1 MRLISPDPVEF
12 IEADPHSLY
21 FEGQRG
27 EHLRVSVLDHGL
39 IRVQHR
45 PDGVPRRERT
55 WTVVG
60 ADGDTP
66 LEGRDRDDLT
76 PFPCPAFEW
85 TREAHVLHLNTAEL
99 RLQIDMH
106 MFAIRWSDSED
117 REFAADVRTGAYLY
131 DVAGHAVL
139 HTMQRREDEHY
150 YGFGEKAGGLDKA
163 GQRMRMSNVDALGY
177 DAETSD
183 PLYKHWPFYITFV
196 PDLDVAY
203 GIFYDNL
210 AETVF
215 DMGKEVDAVRGGSYR
230 TYRAEA
236 GDLDYYL
243 IFGPTLERVI
253 ERFTALTGRPAL
265 PPRWSL
271 GYLGSTMSY
280 TEAPDAQVQLQKFT
294 ELCAQ
299 HDIPCSMFHLSSG
312 YTTNA
317 AGKRCVF
324 TWNRDRIPDPHA
336 LTDHFHRAGIQLAA
350 NIKPYLLKM
359 HPQYNAV
366 AERGGF
372 IQAAE
377 ADEPEIKRFWSG
389 GAYEFDE
396 GAQVDFTSQ
405 AGYTWW
411 KTNVTEALLEYGID
425 AIWNDNNEFEGRDD
439 AARCAGFGDP
449 FPIGLGR
456 SLQTLLMARASFEA
470 MQTYRPAERPFLLSR
485 AGCPG
490 IQRYAQTWTGDNAT
504 SWHTL
509 KYNIPMGLGL
519 SLSGMPNI
527 GLDVGGFAGPRP
539 DPELFVRWVQ
549 NGIFHP
555 RFTIHSWNSDGT
567 VNEPWMY
574 PDVLP
579 IVRAAIQLRYR
590 LIPYL
595 YSLLV
600 EAARTGHP
608 IIRPMVYHFPHDP
621 HCRTESFDFMVGPN
635 LLVASVLE
643 PGARTRPVYLP
654 EGLDWYD
661 FHSGQRHAG
670 GQTIVADAPLERVPL
685 FVPAGGIIPM
695 SQAPDLADDRRQA
708 YSFPQAASGHGTFTL
723 IEDDGIS
730 RKGPRTAI
738 RLDINTTLETITLSV
753 NSEPSGSRLPS
764 IEFVLPPHESRL
776 AQVRGGENRWQDELG
791 WRHLTGREAT

>member
-1 MRLISPDPVEF
+1 MRLVDPGPIEFVET
-12 IEADPHSLY
+12 DGHSLY
-21 FEGQRG
+21 FKGQRG
-27 EHLRVSVLDHGL
+27 EHVRVSVLDHSL
-39 IRVQHR
+39 IRVQHY
-45 PDGVPRRERT
+45 PDGAPRLDRT
-55 WTVVG
+55 WMVVG

-66 LEGRDRDDLT
+66 REGRHRDDLS
-76 PFPCPAFEW
+76 PFARPRFEW
-85 TREAHVLHLNTAEL
+85 MRDAGKLRVSTAGLHF
-99 RLQIDMH
+99 QIDMR
-106 MFAIRWSDSED
+106 MAAIRWADSKD
-117 REFAADVRTGAYLY
+117 RSFAADVRAGAYLY
-131 DVAGHAVL
+131 DVAGQAVL
-139 HTMQRREDEHY
+139 HTMQRRENEHY
-150 YGFGEKAGGLDKA
+150 YGFGEKAGALDKA
-163 GQRMRMSNVDALGY
+163 GQRMRMGNVDALGY

-203 GIFYDNL
+203 GLFYDNL
-210 AETVF
+210 AETIF
-215 DMGKEVDAVRGGSYR
+215 DMGKEVDALRGGSCR
-230 TYRAEA
+230 TYQAQA

-243 IFGPTLERVI
+243 IFGPILEQVI
-253 ERFTALTGRPAL
+253 ERFAALTGRPAL

-280 TEAPDAQVQLQKFT
+280 TEAPDAQVQLQQFA

-324 TWNRDRIPDPHA
+324 TWNRDRIPDPPA
-336 LTDHFHRAGIQLAA
+336 LAEHFHRAGIRLAA
-350 NIKPYLLKM
+350 NIKPYLLKI

-366 AERGGF
+366 AEQGGF
-372 IQAAE
+372 IQAA
-377 ADEPEIKRFWSG
+377 DSDGPETARFWSG

-396 GAQVDFTSQ
+396 GAHVDFTSA
-405 AGYTWW
+405 AGYSWW
-411 KTNVTEALLEYGID
+411 KTSVTEALLKVGID

-439 AARCAGFGDP
+439 AARCAGFGAP

-456 SLQTLLMARASFEA
+456 PLQTLLMARASFEA
-470 MQTYRPAERPFLLSR
+470 LQTYHPAERPFLLSR

-509 KYNIPMGLGL
+509 RYNIPMGLGL

-527 GLDVGGFAGPRP
+527 GHDVGGFAGPRP

-574 PDVLP
+574 PDMLP
-579 IVRAAIQLRYR
+579 VVRAAIHLRYR

-608 IIRPMVYHFPHDP
+608 IIRPMVYHFPHDAR
-621 HCRTESFDFMVGPN
+621 CRTESFDFMVGPN

-661 FHSGQRHAG
+661 FHTGQRYAG
-670 GQTIVADAPLERVPL
+670 GQTIMADAPLERIPL

-695 SQAPDLADDRRQA
+695 SQTPNLGDDRRQV
-708 YSFPQAASGHGTFTL
+708 YSFPHAAIGHGTFTL

-730 RKGPRTAI
+730 RDGQREAV
-738 RLDINTTLETITLSV
+738 RLDIDTTFETITLGV
-753 NSEPSGSRLPS
+753 NSEPGGSRLPA
-764 IEFVLPPHESRL
+764 IEFVLPPHETRPT
-776 AQVRGGENRWQDELG
+776 QMHRGENRWQDEHG
-791 WRHLTGREAT
+791 WRHITGS

>member
-1 MRLISPDPVEF
+1 MRLVDPSPIEF
-12 IEADPHSLY
+12 VEADDHSLY
-21 FEGQRG
+21 FRGQRG
-27 EHLRVSVLDHGL
+27 EHLRLSVLDYSL
-39 IRVQHR
+39 IRVQHY
-45 PDGVPRRERT
+45 PDSAPRLDRT
-55 WTVVG
+55 WMVVG

-66 LEGRDRDDLT
+66 LEGRNRDDLS
-76 PFPCPAFEW
+76 PFVRPSFEW
-85 TREAHVLHLNTAEL
+85 TRETDTLHLSAAEL
-99 RLQIDMH
+99 RLQIDMSTC
-106 MFAIRWSDSED
+106 AIRWSDRED
-117 REFAADVRTGAYLY
+117 REFAADVRAGAYLY
-131 DVAGHAVL
+131 DAAGQAVL
-139 HTMQRREDEHY
+139 HTMRRRDDEHY
-150 YGFGEKAGGLDKA
+150 YGFGEKAGALDKA

-203 GIFYDNL
+203 GLFYDNL
-210 AETVF
+210 AETIF

-230 TYRAEA
+230 IYQAQA

-243 IFGPTLERVI
+243 IFGPTLAQVI
-253 ERFTALTGRPAL
+253 ERFVALTGRPAL

-280 TEAPDAQVQLQKFT
+280 TEAPDAQVQLQQFT

-324 TWNRDRIPDPHA
+324 TWNRDRISDPPA
-336 LTDHFHRAGIQLAA
+336 LAEHFHRAGIRLAA
-350 NIKPYLLKM
+350 NIKPYLLRI
-359 HPQYNAV
+359 HPQYNTV
-366 AERGGF
+366 AEQGGF

-377 ADEPEIKRFWSG
+377 SDEPETARFWSG
-389 GAYEFDE
+389 GAYELDE
-396 GAQVDFTSQ
+396 GAQVDFTSA
-405 AGYTWW
+405 AGYSWW
-411 KTNVTEALLEYGID
+411 KTNVTEALLKVGID

-449 FPIGLGR
+449 FPVGLGR
-456 SLQTLLMARASFEA
+456 PLQTLLMARASFEA
-470 MQTYRPAERPFLLSR
+470 MQTYRPTERPFLLSR

-504 SWHTL
+504 SWHTMR
-509 KYNIPMGLGL
+509 YNIPMGLGL

-527 GLDVGGFAGPRP
+527 GHDVGGFAGPRP

-574 PDVLP
+574 PDNLP
-579 IVRAAIQLRYR
+579 VVRAAIHLRYR

-661 FHSGQRHAG
+661 FHTGQRYAG
-670 GQTIVADAPLERVPL
+670 GQTIMADAPLERIPL

-695 SQAPDLADDRRQA
+695 SQTPNWADDRRQV
-708 YSFPQAASGHGTFTL
+708 YSFPHAGTGHGTFTL

-730 RKGPRTAI
+730 RNGSRTAI
-738 RLDINTTLETITLSV
+738 RLDINTTLETITFGV
-753 NSEPSGSRLPS
+753 NSEPSGFYLPA
-764 IEFVLPPHESRL
+764 IEFVLPSHETRP
-776 AQVRGGENRWQDELG
+776 AQVRGGEKCWQDEHG
-791 WRHLTGREAT
+791 WRHVSSL